1 VQGFELK
8 EGDQMVVD
16 EPFRYRDPSRGSCF
30 FLNNACDCI
39 ILAML
44 GVECK
49 DFELRVEDHMVVE
62 GPFGTENLLVAHVFF
77 IIIRVIA

>member
-1 VQGFELK
+1 
-8 EGDQMVVD
+8 MS
-16 EPFRYRDPSRGSCF
+16 PFGTETSLETHVF